1 MPLSRLW
8 REISHGHLCSDAWEH
23 TGLVVAG
30 PAHVLPV
37 TAPHVYCIQ
46 MPGLVRALEGCPA
59 TRGDKNVSRDESAT
73 RKGMTPR

>member
-8 REISHGHLCSDAWEH
+8 REISHGRLCSDAWEH
-23 TGLVVAG
+23 TGLVVAD

-46 MPGLVRALEGCPA
+46 MPGSSLGRLSGNPW
-59 TRGDKNVSRDESAT
+59 
-73 RKGMTPR
+73 